1 MRIFK
6 TIKCVTLIIVTIT
19 TLVSC
24 NTENYME
31 NWELI
36 RGNGLP
42 DKYYSYND
50 ILFISGNLGFIIG
63 SLQNDRELI
72 KQNQEATI
80 YRTEDAGKT
89 WQKKIFGNGS
99 LREIYYKNN
108 KLYFLKV
115 IYTDYKG
122 ASYITLSEVYT
133 PSDLGLNWNLAF
145 KYNGFIRDFLVIDDD
160 RMIIN
165 VRQTTSPLNSNWQF
179 KEISNGFKDEKLLGE
194 FNTQKTSPVVVG
206 QNTTAFY
213 TYDRVLKKT
222 ELYYYDF
229 KSSKLTN
236 IDNFNFKRPE
246 NLTIDVND
254 NIWFTIIDSSETTMS
269 IYKISSDNLPK
280 LVATTNL
287 ENKEYPDDIK
297 VNGGNIFILM
307 GNMHNLYVSYHY
319 LISSDMGKTFKREDL
334 IEPLLTK
341 PLTNFKNKLIL
352 YAGPGKLQIR
362 K

>member
-1 MRIFK
+1 MKYNKVIRILS
-6 TIKCVTLIIVTIT
+6 LIASFFMFS
-19 TLVSC
+19 VSC
-24 NTENYME
+24 QNKKSNLGLWY
-31 NWELI
+31 LI
-36 RGNGLP
+36 ETDGLP
-42 DKYYSYND
+42 TKNYSFD
-50 ILFISGNLGFIIG
+50 DMVFVSDNLGFITG
-63 SLQNDRELI
+63 ALQDGNDPIFETQKAI
-72 KQNQEATI
+72 I
-80 YRTEDAGKT
+80 YRTDDAGKT
-89 WQKKIFGNGS
+89 WQEKIFKNGCINRILS
-99 LREIYYKNN
+99 KNG
-108 KLYFLKV
+108 KLYFLKNV
-115 IYTDYKG
+115 HTSYKG
-122 ASYITLSEVYT
+122 ASYITASEVFAS
-133 PSDLGLNWNLAF
+133 SDLGLNWNLAF
-145 KYNGFIRDFLVIDDD
+145 KYNGFIRDFFVVDDD

-165 VRQTTSPLNSNWQF
+165 VRQTTSPLNSSWQF
-179 KEISNGFKDEKLLGE
+179 KEISNGFKVEKILGE
-194 FNTQKTSPVVVG
+194 FNTSQIVLG
-206 QNTTAFY
+206 QNRLAFN
-213 TYDRVLKKT
+213 TYNRVLKRA

-229 KSSKLTN
+229 NSSKFSS
-236 IDNFNFKRPE
+236 ISDFDFKELE
-246 NLTIDVND
+246 NLTIDEND

-269 IYKISSDNLPK
+269 IYKISSNNLPK